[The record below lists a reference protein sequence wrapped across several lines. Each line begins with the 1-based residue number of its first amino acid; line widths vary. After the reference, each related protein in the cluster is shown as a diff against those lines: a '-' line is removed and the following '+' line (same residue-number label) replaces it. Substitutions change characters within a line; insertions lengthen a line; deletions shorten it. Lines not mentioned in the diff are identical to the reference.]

1 MTSRYSPYSNLVFRQ
16 VFNSESDV
24 IANGGTSTNVV
35 FEKGYAKFNG
45 TSSGIVYP
53 INFNG
58 TYSFRVKFK
67 TATSFASS
75 QYLFDL
81 RKGTGTGY
89 AYVTDVDIVSTGT
102 EYSNGVASTSSVNV
116 KEIILSGM
124 AVTSKELTLGRRTA
138 PFTSHL
144 LANIEL
150 FEIYQGTLTA
160 QEVKNLYENKW
171 NTGFVSKDK
180 LCDINAFNGVLKD
193 RTDLTLTPSNVDIK
207 KTNNYYSPS
216 FNGVDSTLITDSTDP
231 EIWQQ
236 GFTLIAWVYNNYIVI
251 GRIFDKSTGAAAD
264 DGFYLST
271 IHSDKYV
278 TNINAIS
285 AVYSANDSF
294 KLNKWQFVVLTV
306 GANSKINFYIGDL
319 QTAPTLSGKVNQSV
333 SPVSDIT
340 TTNPLTI
347 GNRSTATDRGFA
359 GLIPFAQAYSGVL
372 SVEDICQIWSNSR
385 GFIR

>member
-1 MTSRYSPYSNLVFRQ
+1 
-16 VFNSESDV
+16 
-24 IANGGTSTNVV
+24 
-35 FEKGYAKFNG
+35 
-45 TSSGIVYP
+45 
-53 INFNG
+53 
-58 TYSFRVKFK
+58 
-67 TATSFASS
+67 
-75 QYLFDL
+75 LFDL

-216 FNGVDSTLITDSTDP
+216 FNGVDSTLITDLTDP

-278 TNINAIS
+278 SNINAIS

-306 GANSKINFYIGDL
+306 GANSKVNFYIGDL
-319 QTAPTLSGKVNQSV
+319 QTAPTLSGNVNQSV